1 MVFIRQLLV
10 ITTLMITL
18 FFSRDIFAAKL
29 TVVTEHLAPFQ
40 IVSKE
45 KITGFATEIVEAMLE
60 HSKLNYEL
68 VAHSWSVSF
77 YRAQK
82 EKNTCIFSLSRIP
95 ERESLFQWLGHIG
108 TSTISLYGLKSSPI
122 SISNL
127 NDAKKYKI
135 AVIKDDV
142 THHFLLSKGFV
153 ENENLYVMAN
163 NKGLLKL
170 LEISNRNID
179 LVVLNDDLL
188 HYRVNKQDELI
199 KYKNFFQLKNLMLD
213 FYFAC
218 SLTTEQSIIQQL
230 SDSMTVL
237 EQRGDFDK
245 IRQNWQKK
253 MKNLLQTNN

>member
-1 MVFIRQLLV
+1 
-10 ITTLMITL
+10 
-18 FFSRDIFAAKL
+18 
-29 TVVTEHLAPFQ
+29 
-40 IVSKE
+40 
-45 KITGFATEIVEAMLE
+45 
-60 HSKLNYEL
+60 
-68 VAHSWSVSF
+68 
-77 YRAQK
+77 
-82 EKNTCIFSLSRIP
+82 
-95 ERESLFQWLGHIG
+95 
-108 TSTISLYGLKSSPI
+108 
-122 SISNL
+122 
-127 NDAKKYKI
+127 
-135 AVIKDDV
+135 
-142 THHFLLSKGFV
+142 
-153 ENENLYVMAN
+153 MAN